1 MATSAFCTLGRC
13 VICTRTQ
20 IAHLQPVYLPAVES
34 APRVR
39 VNAVGEHAPPRGP
52 ARAPLVHIDPTART
66 VWRAHPCRV
75 PLLPLAARK
84 WTILTSTNVTE
95 FDTTPSE
102 APAPSFAD
110 LGLSEEV
117 LSAVA
122 DMGYTAPTPVQAA
135 SIPHALDGEDVLA
148 AAQTGTGKTA
158 AFLLPTMNNLP
169 HVPRSRVRGRVVR

>member
-1 MATSAFCTLGRC
+1 M
-13 VICTRTQ
+13 
-20 IAHLQPVYLPAVES
+20 
-34 APRVR
+34 
-39 VNAVGEHAPPRGP
+39 
-52 ARAPLVHIDPTART
+52 
-66 VWRAHPCRV
+66 
-75 PLLPLAARK
+75 
-84 WTILTSTNVTE
+84 TSTNVTE

-148 AAQTGTGKTA
+148 AAQTGTGKTLGLSEEVLSAVADMGYTAPTPVQA
-158 AFLLPTMNNLP
+158 ASIP
-169 HVPRSRVRGRVVR
+169 HALDGEDVLAAAQTGTGKTAPRRRFRPPRFRMPSMGRMFSPPLRRARVRRPPSSFPP